1 MTWKV
6 QLDRQGV
13 GAILR
18 SPELSTAVTGL
29 ARTVASNVMARL
41 PSDRYDADVV
51 VEPYTTDRG
60 AAAVV
65 VRHPQA
71 RALEAKFGILSN
83 AAAAAGLSVRRR

>member
-51 VEPYTTDRG
+51 GLGRPDDGDAG
-60 AAAVV
+60 A
-65 VRHPQA
+65 HD
-71 RALEAKFGILSN
+71 
-83 AAAAAGLSVRRR
+83 AGSERYRSM